1 MRRSLLPFLFLLL
14 PALALVTGCGGDA
27 PAVAAVEV
35 DSSEIELPHGRFV
48 DLDLSW
54 RLERELTGRT
64 GPLHVFVHLL
74 DEPGSV
80 VRTYDYPWPGTWQA
94 GSRAEHRVTVH
105 QSATG
110 PPLDP
115 GTYALTLGIY
125 DGEGRRWPLTFRGE
139 LVERREY
146 RIADVRVPAASGGE
160 PMFQF
165 SPDWLD
171 SEPARDRQVL
181 GRRWLTGPG
190 QLRAAGVRHAGEI
203 WMRLMLPAPD
213 SQQQLVLAEGAAQQG
228 TRVRTDCGD
237 VEVRLAGTGS
247 HDIVLPIEPVGDE
260 DSCTIE
266 IEPNFY
272 LLGLDS
278 GERRTVSLDGLAWAP
293 EAG

>member
-1 MRRSLLPFLFLLL
+1 MCRSAAPFLFLLL
-14 PALALVTGCGGDA
+14 LVFALATGCGGE
-27 PAVAAVEV
+27 PLAVAVVEV
-35 DSSEIELPHGRFV
+35 DSSEIELSHGRFV
-48 DLDLSW
+48 TLDLSW
-54 RLERELTGRT
+54 RMRGELTERA

-80 VRTYDYPWPGTWQA
+80 VRTYDYRWPGTWQP
-94 GSRAEHRVTVH
+94 GGRAEHRLTVH

-125 DGEGRRWPLTFRGE
+125 DGEGRRWPLTTRGE
-139 LVERREY
+139 LVERHEY
-146 RIADVRVPAASGGE
+146 RIADVQVPAESGGE

-190 QLRAAGVRHAGEI
+190 HLRATGVHRAGEI

-228 TRVRTDCGD
+228 TEVRTDCGD

-247 HDIVLPIEPVGDE
+247 HDIVMPIAPVGDE
-260 DSCTIE
+260 GSCTIE

-272 LLGLDS
+272 LLELDS
-278 GERRTVSLDGLAWAP
+278 GERRTLSLDALAWAP
-293 EAG
+293 R